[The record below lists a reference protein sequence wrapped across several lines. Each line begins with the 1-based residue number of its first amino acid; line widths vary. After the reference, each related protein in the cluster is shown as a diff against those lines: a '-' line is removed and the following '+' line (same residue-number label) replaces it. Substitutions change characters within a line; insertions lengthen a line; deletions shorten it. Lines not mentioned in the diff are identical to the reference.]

1 MDTNS
6 SEVMKLI
13 MTAPFQLV
21 VEMRTQEIHR
31 LREEQAKHLEQL
43 EELDRTKSELAKMQ
57 AKVEDLQLQLER
69 KRAAER

>member
-1 MDTNS
+1 
-6 SEVMKLI
+6 
-13 MTAPFQLV
+13 
-21 VEMRTQEIHR
+21 MRTQEIHR

>member
-1 MDTNS
+1 
-6 SEVMKLI
+6 MKLI
-13 MTAPFQLV
+13 KSAPFQLV
-21 VEMRTQEIHR
+21 VEMRTQAIHR